1 MGNEVLGRG
10 RSRGWRARYVGL
22 CDHPGSGTL
31 LREPGTPT
39 PRRART
45 TACLR
50 ACRGWGQCRVHSA
63 RCGRRWIP
71 HRPVFLL
78 WRSII
83 NSSSTQDFTHH
94 AIRASA
100 TATRQPTSPDT
111 ILPSYTTYSPKSLM
125 ECELRFGTA
134 RCAHRTGSK
143 DDADIERQD

>member
-22 CDHPGSGTL
+22 CDHPGSGIL
-31 LREPGTPT
+31 LRGPGTPT
-39 PRRART
+39 PGKNDSLSS
-45 TACLR
+45 CLPR
-50 ACRGWGQCRVHSA
+50 MGQCRVHSA

-134 RCAHRTGSK
+134 RCARRTGSK